1 MKGGKARSEGGGK
14 GGFNPYRDA
23 KGRFASAPGGGAK
36 PRKAAAKS
44 GAKAGAKPG
53 GKTGSKKKTYAA
65 PALSQ
70 TDQPKG
76 LKTKRSLAAKATAAK
91 KKAAAQQVS
100 AQLAASR
107 DALSQRAAAAK
118 SKTKAQ
124 KAQKAEAAKDKGK
137 PKSNII
143 PFIRKPQTGHSG
155 LDAIVTA
162 AGFLARSH
170 RPRGAELRAKLA
182 RGKRQQRRTKVQIKV
197 AKNFGNPAKNFAK
210 PKPPGLRSQAQRVK
224 QQNKAKAA
232 TDRAK
237 LKSLKPKQ
245 FITPFARSNKNAS
258 PAQKL
263 FETMRQT
270 DKVTLPFGHTRIPA
284 RKLMKRSVT
293 QAKLRTKATKGVLKK
308 GQGIIQSV
316 TTRPRNPKKRKR
328 KEK

>member
-1 MKGGKARSEGGGK
+1 MKGGKARSKGGGK

-36 PRKAAAKS
+36 SGAKS
-44 GAKAGAKPG
+44 GAKP
-53 GKTGSKKKTYAA
+53 GSKKKTYAA

-143 PFIRKPQTGHSG
+143 PFIRNPKTGHPG

-210 PKPPGLRSQAQRVK
+210 PKPPGLRSQAQRAK
-224 QQNKAKAA
+224 QQSKARKNKPANLIGLAKSGKGAN
-232 TDRAK
+232 RV
-237 LKSLKPKQ
+237 KSFHRP
-245 FITPFARSNKNAS
+245 S
-258 PAQKL
+258 
-263 FETMRQT
+263 
-270 DKVTLPFGHTRIPA
+270 VTLPFGHTRIPA